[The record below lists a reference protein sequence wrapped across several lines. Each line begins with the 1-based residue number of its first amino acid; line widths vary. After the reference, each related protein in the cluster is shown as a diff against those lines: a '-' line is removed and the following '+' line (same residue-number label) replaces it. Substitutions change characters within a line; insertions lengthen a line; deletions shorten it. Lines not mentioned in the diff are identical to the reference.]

1 MGFLV
6 KSILKEISNFI
17 LLVDESSKL
26 LQIEIQPHFLGK
38 KKIIIHSKKI
48 ITRGLPK
55 LMDSLNINLKLIT
68 IFIYRLTIFYLF
80 NIIILFLINK
90 EKW

>member
-1 MGFLV
+1 
-6 KSILKEISNFI
+6 
-17 LLVDESSKL
+17 
-26 LQIEIQPHFLGK
+26 
-38 KKIIIHSKKI
+38 
-48 ITRGLPK
+48 
-55 LMDSLNINLKLIT
+55 MDSLNINLKLIT